1 MVDDTPEVDDAEEL
15 AAIEDFDFAKVMM
28 LLNVMEKQ
36 VNVAPKATSIF
47 GIAAL
52 LLNKMNDEAKDI
64 ALAHAQKIRDADAL
78 RAQAEQE
85 RIQHDADEQAAQ
97 ELDQSPPRVA
107 GPRVLR
113 SGQTPAQEP
122 LVPGQ
127 PTPGRRAPTP
137 ETDRRV

>member
-1 MVDDTPEVDDAEEL
+1 MANNDPIEVDDAEEL

-36 VNVAPKATSIF
+36 VNVAPRATSIF

-85 RIQHDADEQAAQ
+85 RIQRDADDRAEQ
-97 ELDQSPPRVA
+97 ENDQSPPRVS

-113 SGQTPAQEP
+113 SGI
-122 LVPGQ
+122 Q
-127 PTPGRRAPTP
+127 PHP
-137 ETDRRV
+137 ENTDRRV